1 MKNFIYI
8 ISMVMLSSVIAGCSS
23 ETNASLNTEDV
34 TFKKEDKVE
43 AENKFP
49 AVKTEGKEK
58 KDTAWLNNE
67 SLYQFEAADGKQK
80 YTVYLFA
87 EDESNT
93 TLEEDSQKG
102 KKGDSYYR
110 GHYSVYL
117 AEKES
122 DAAFKQDVL
131 SENGEMVFNPSKEQA
146 YTLKMRNKTII
157 SVFQPKGKDGA
168 KGHLLAIKDGE
179 IIEIS
184 SEKEVI
190 TSSLAKIKRVN
201 QKFIQTAQ
209 SKQDKLVFSTWLFN
223 EDTLS
228 LTLHDREELESGN
241 NNASWM
247 NQWIEDEAYYYPFKN
262 LELSSDVIE
271 KAKQGIPLGSP
282 YPIGTNITEIIK
294 SEPDFIKR
302 DPEDDNPYVRYPD
315 ITYYYERETGN
326 VTAISI
332 PGQRMRT
339 TIDEIK
345 TLFGNPAEVVDEPNS
360 GGTISVYTADKY
372 SIEVFSD
379 EEGQVSK
386 IYLTK
391 STKNHAE

>member
-43 AENKFP
+43 SENKFP

-58 KDTAWLNNE
+58 KDTAWLNNK
-67 SLYQFEAADGKQK
+67 SLYQFEAADGKLK
-80 YTVYLFA
+80 YTVYLYA
-87 EDESNT
+87 EHERDT
-93 TLEEDSQKG
+93 ILETDSQKG

-110 GHYSVYL
+110 GNYSVYL

-122 DAAFKQDVL
+122 DVAFKQDVL

-157 SVFQPKGKDGA
+157 SVFQPKGKDEA

-179 IIEIS
+179 IIEIH

-223 EDTLS
+223 EETLS
-228 LTLHDREELESGN
+228 LTLHDREELESV

-247 NQWIEDEAYYYPFKN
+247 NQWIEDEAFYYPFKN

-282 YPIGTNITEIIK
+282 YPIGTNINEIMK
-294 SEPDFIKR
+294 SEPDFIDKES
-302 DPEDDNPYVRYPD
+302 EDDSPYVRYPD

-360 GGTISVYTADKY
+360 DGTISVYTADKY

-391 STKNHAE
+391 TIKNHAE